1 MAHVALTSVKQ
12 RYSHQRGWYHMKT
25 AHGKKHAKDKS
36 FRIEVFENRYT
47 CVVQSRHKHCDSAAR
62 SARARPGR
70 ATWRGGTDPAQPCNF
85 VARDNCWKKYIESE
99 LEATRRWS
107 HKWGFLKTP
116 LELIE
121 DEKKENTKPKI
132 QLPEHLQVRPVT
144 PVEKYIK
151 VIPSPPVPKTT
162 QGFIGW
168 RSAVPGLELERGF
181 QIQSCKG
188 TFFKDLKWP
197 CEPSD

>member
-1 MAHVALTSVKQ
+1 
-12 RYSHQRGWYHMKT
+12 R
-25 AHGKKHAKDKS
+25 
-36 FRIEVFENRYT
+36 
-47 CVVQSRHKHCDSAAR
+47 
-62 SARARPGR
+62 
-70 ATWRGGTDPAQPCNF
+70 
-85 VARDNCWKKYIESE
+85 KKYIESE
-99 LEATRRWS
+99 LEAARRWS

-116 LELIE
+116 PEELIE

-168 RSAVPGLELERGF
+168 RSAVPGLKLERGF
-181 QIQSCKG
+181 QIQSRKG
-188 TFFKDLKWP
+188 TFYKELKWP

>member
-1 MAHVALTSVKQ
+1 MAQ
-12 RYSHQRGWYHMKT
+12 RR
-25 AHGKKHAKDKS
+25 
-36 FRIEVFENRYT
+36 
-47 CVVQSRHKHCDSAAR
+47 
-62 SARARPGR
+62 
-70 ATWRGGTDPAQPCNF
+70 TDLAQPCNF
-85 VARDNCWKKYIESE
+85 VAQDNCCKGLKIHAKVLCFVTLVAGFVCWVFFNESFQSHLKYLSLSFRKKYIESE
-99 LEATRRWS
+99 LEAARRWS

-116 LELIE
+116 LEELIE

-132 QLPEHLQVRPVT
+132 QLPEHLQVQPVT